1 MKVENSKHNKIS
13 RISVLVIFTAILIP
27 SLFSL
32 TKKFILSAKEKA
44 SSNLSFEKIEIE
56 FENIYSKEVESKIR
70 EFAKNQIQ
78 KTTLLSFDQNEF
90 YKNLK
95 NNFTIIKQF
104 ECHINSLTI
113 NLKIVGVKPYCLIN
127 NSWVMCDKKQLFDTN
142 LFDQFN
148 LTNLKNISL
157 NDESFK
163 NPMPKDFC
171 RFIKQIPQEYWEYFD
186 INFAKSTEIYLTPK
200 NQALN
205 YCFVTNE
212 KNIFD
217 KPKMSKAQELYK
229 KLTLDENF
237 IKKMK
242 TKRNRKL
249 VLDLRFK
256 NRIVT
261 SFDKTGFDKTS
272 FVASKLENNGREGG
286 Q

>member
-32 TKKFILSAKEKA
+32 TKKFILSVKEKA
-44 SSNLSFEKIEIE
+44 NTNLSFEKIEIE
-56 FENIYSKEVESKIR
+56 FENIYSKEIESEIR
-70 EFAKNQIQ
+70 KFANNQIQ
-78 KTTLLSFDQNEF
+78 KATLLSFDQNEF

-95 NNFTIIKQF
+95 NNFSIIKQF
-104 ECHINSLTI
+104 ECHIDSLTI
-113 NLKIVGVKPYCLIN
+113 HFKIIGVKPYCIIN
-127 NSWVMCDKKQLFDTN
+127 NNWVMCNKKQLFETT
-142 LFDQFN
+142 LFNQFN

-157 NDESFK
+157 NSKSFK
-163 NPMPKDFC
+163 NPLPKDLYH
-171 RFIKQIPQEYWEYFD
+171 FIKQIPKEHWESFD
-186 INFAKSTEIYLTPK
+186 INFVKSTEIYLTPK

-217 KPKMSKAQELYK
+217 KPKITKAQDLYK
-229 KLTLDENF
+229 KLIYDENF

-242 TKRNRKL
+242 RNRNNKL
-249 VLDLRFK
+249 ILDLRFK

-261 SFDKTGFDKTS
+261 DFVKTCFATTNP
-272 FVASKLENNGREGG
+272 VVTKLENNGREGG

>member
-44 SSNLSFEKIEIE
+44 STNLSFEKIEIE
-56 FENIYSKEVESKIR
+56 FENIYSKEVESEIR

-78 KTTLLSFDQNEF
+78 KATLLSFDQNEF

-95 NNFTIIKQF
+95 NNFSIIKQF

-113 NLKIVGVKPYCLIN
+113 HLKIVGVKPYCMVN
-127 NSWVMCDKKQLFDTN
+127 NNWVMCNKKQLFTTN
-142 LFDQFN
+142 LFDQFD

-157 NDESFK
+157 NDKSLK
-163 NPMPKDFC
+163 NPLPKNLYC
-171 RFIKQIPQEYWEYFD
+171 FIKQVPQDHWEAFD
-186 INFAKSTEIYLTPK
+186 INFVKSTEIYLTPK

-217 KPKMSKAQELYK
+217 KPKVTKAQGLYK
-229 KLTLDENF
+229 KLMYDENF

-242 TKRNRKL
+242 RKRNHKL

-261 SFDKTGFDKTS
+261 SF
-272 FVASKLENNGREGG
+272 VATKLENNGREGG